1 MKTRFR
7 SLLITLA
14 ATAIGIAYASDDPKD
29 TAQTFFTEL
38 FNGDVNK
45 AIPLMHVPPETLKDT
60 GVDEAVFKGK
70 ISTVATM
77 RPPAKRRKKQAVKS
91 ALMSAM

>member
-1 MKTRFR
+1 MKTLFR

-38 FNGDVNK
+38 FNGDV
-45 AIPLMHVPPETLKDT
+45 
-60 GVDEAVFKGK
+60 GV
-70 ISTVATM
+70 
-77 RPPAKRRKKQAVKS
+77 
-91 ALMSAM
+91 